1 VKDLTARGRISGTDR
16 LALPM
21 RGGALDARTRQACD
35 AVERL
40 LRDGGLAPQDS
51 GALQTAA
58 GIAPAAFGQIVQV
71 LVRERKA
78 VRVGVLLFHTDALA
92 RLRDD
97 VKAMQP
103 GPGLTSAQV
112 DVATFKERYGLT
124 RKFAIPLLEWLDK
137 ERVTR
142 RTGDKRIVL

>member
-1 VKDLTARGRISGTDR
+1 MFARNAAGGGRV
-16 LALPM
+16 ALPY
-21 RGGALDARTRQACD
+21 R
-35 AVERL
+35 RL
-40 LRDGGLAPQDS
+40 
-51 GALQTAA
+51 
-58 GIAPAAFGQIVQV
+58 
-71 LVRERKA
+71 
-78 VRVGVLLFHTDALA
+78 

-97 VKAMQP
+97 IKAMQP